1 MSIKKGKAIVALA
14 AFMLMGLALTGCD
27 DNNNNPPREITQPE
41 RPQDTNPPPRRDMPY
56 NPDAPPPEP
65 NPDGTFG

>member
-1 MSIKKGKAIVALA
+1 MKKVRVIVVLA

-27 DNNNNPPREITQPE
+27 DNDNGSPPTENTQPE
-41 RPQDTNPPPRRDMPY
+41 RQQDTNPTPRRHTPH
-56 NPDAPPPEP
+56 NHDAPPPEP